1 MPATPDYYKTL
12 GVPRTATTD
21 EIKKAEAEQD
31 YTSRLA
37 LQEEAKT
44 LPFTAVWDMYCL
56 RQGAPVG
63 DEWLKQVKQYEKDV
77 QFKRG

>member
-1 MPATPDYYKTL
+1 MDTEKMFELADRL
-12 GVPRTATTD
+12 RALRD
-21 EIKKAEAEQD
+21 KKAEAEQD

-44 LPFTAVWDMYCL
+44 LPFTAGWDMYCL